1 MLYFILKYTRLFQV
15 LARNRLDCTSTY
27 LVKFRTAHIKNTK
40 AKGYFNI
47 NNYTISMLPLTA
59 FHLNR
64 GQCLVHVNYSQ
75 SSPMHRFSDMSSCN
89 ALYFMKNKV
98 SLINTALVHFLAF
111 FFFDFSASSWA
122 FLLAASLLA
131 CKRRM
136 NAVKYFRGQ

>member
-1 MLYFILKYTRLFQV
+1 
-15 LARNRLDCTSTY
+15 
-27 LVKFRTAHIKNTK
+27 
-40 AKGYFNI
+40 
-47 NNYTISMLPLTA
+47 MLPLTA
-59 FHLNR
+59 FHLDR

-98 SLINTALVHFLAF
+98 SLINTSLVHFLAF

-136 NAVKYFRGQ
+136 NAVKYFRGQWALGVNTGLECTLHIQATQYCLTFSASDKTCDNENNGSIVKNVKCSLCTWLH